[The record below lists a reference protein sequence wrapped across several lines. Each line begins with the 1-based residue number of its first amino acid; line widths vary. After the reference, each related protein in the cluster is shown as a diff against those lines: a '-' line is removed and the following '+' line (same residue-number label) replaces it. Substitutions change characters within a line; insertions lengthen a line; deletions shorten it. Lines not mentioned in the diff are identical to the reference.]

1 MVKAYLRYEPFAPF
15 GVIASTQ
22 SNIVLEEVILW
33 DLEKGTEIA
42 RSKESG
48 NKSEMTSIAKS
59 PNNKDYA
66 GTDAE
71 KAVCISTEGYLFSF
85 SKGTLIKLWDLVY
98 YYCCELLMGHHLWWC
113 RTSVEGL
120 QIDWHIMDLSLEEL
134 GEQTNNKDEKDATTA
149 ASLQKAINPYRNIP
163 NSKRARE
170 KGKDDSQVSEKI
182 TPEDDFA
189 SEYLIRTPDK
199 VRSFDFSPATNVE
212 KAEAYTIPIAEKKSE
227 ESNEPSKLY
236 SLDVPGHR
244 SDIRTLTLSSD
255 DELLASTSNNLL
267 KVWSLKTRTCI
278 RTMEC
283 GFALCSALLPG
294 NKYILVRTKTSELA
308 LYDIGSS
315 TMIESIKAHDGAVYS
330 LQVRSNKPGFVTGST
345 DKDVEF

>member
-1 MVKAYLRYEPFAPF
+1 
-15 GVIASTQ
+15 
-22 SNIVLEEVILW
+22 
-33 DLEKGTEIA
+33 
-42 RSKESG
+42 
-48 NKSEMTSIAKS
+48 
-59 PNNKDYA
+59 
-66 GTDAE
+66 
-71 KAVCISTEGYLFSF
+71 
-85 SKGTLIKLWDLVY
+85 
-98 YYCCELLMGHHLWWC
+98 
-113 RTSVEGL
+113 
-120 QIDWHIMDLSLEEL
+120 MDLSLEEL

-163 NSKRARE
+163 NSVIKIQRRKKRARE

>member
-1 MVKAYLRYEPFAPF
+1 MWK
-15 GVIASTQ
+15 
-22 SNIVLEEVILW
+22 
-33 DLEKGTEIA
+33 K
-42 RSKESG
+42 
-48 NKSEMTSIAKS
+48 
-59 PNNKDYA
+59 
-66 GTDAE
+66 
-71 KAVCISTEGYLFSF
+71 
-85 SKGTLIKLWDLVY
+85 
-98 YYCCELLMGHHLWWC
+98 
-113 RTSVEGL
+113 
-120 QIDWHIMDLSLEEL
+120 
-134 GEQTNNKDEKDATTA
+134 
-149 ASLQKAINPYRNIP
+149 
-163 NSKRARE
+163 
-170 KGKDDSQVSEKI
+170 QVSFQI
-182 TPEDDFA
+182 VVSLSNNA
-189 SEYLIRTPDK
+189 L
-199 VRSFDFSPATNVE
+199 
-212 KAEAYTIPIAEKKSE
+212 EAYTIPIAEKKSE

-283 GFALCSALLPG
+283 GFALCSAFLPG
-294 NKYILVRTKTSELA
+294 NKHILVRTKTSELA